1 MKKPGQAEL
10 ISQMTDR
17 EIIKALYLTQFVLLT
32 ISLILG
38 IFLYGDFSTFFQLF
52 QWEPSSILVYGLG
65 SGLVI
70 VLADVVLMKILPEK
84 YYDDG
89 GINER
94 LFANQPIWH
103 IAVFTAFIAITE
115 ELLFR
120 GIIQTFMGFLAASI
134 IFALIHFRY
143 LSHWYLTLNV
153 LVLSFWIGAVFEWT
167 NNLAV
172 TIIMHF
178 IIDFLLGI
186 VIHYKKEFELD
197 KRGKSR

>member
-1 MKKPGQAEL
+1 
-10 ISQMTDR
+10 MTDR